1 MNYRK
6 TSAVLLLLSLIYGGW
21 YAWQQRPVPP
31 LQAQLLPLEL
41 ADVQRV
47 LIELPGESVFE
58 LSYESNKWIVQEAN
72 RFMAT
77 DDNLAHRMLNRLLR
91 MKSNG
96 LVKGLKKSS
105 LPVVAKIV
113 LFTAGGAE
121 QIEFLATPDSLANT
135 SYVRLNN
142 VPDVYLV
149 RGISVAEL
157 PLKFADFQQRFI
169 LDITSFGGLD
179 SLVWI
184 TDSLQLS
191 LLARPNDAEQLDSLY
206 TRWQRMEG
214 GELATNFDE
223 IGMREIRLGSYR
235 MYGPN
240 RDSVQL
246 RVYYDSLSEPPFVLW
261 SNQFPTNFWHSVHL
275 PFAEELIV
283 RKKVPK

>member
-206 TRWQRMEG
+206 SRWQRMEG

-240 RDSVQL
+240 QDSVQL

-261 SNQFPTNFWHSVHL
+261 SNQFPTNFWHSAHL

>member
-157 PLKFADFQQRFI
+157 PLKFADFQQRFM
-169 LDITSFGGLD
+169 LNITSFGGLD
-179 SLVWI
+179 SLVWT
-184 TDSLQLS
+184 TDSLRLS

-261 SNQFPTNFWHSVHL
+261 SNQFPTNFWHSAHL

>member
-31 LQAQLLPLEL
+31 LQAQLLPLKL

-58 LSYESNKWIVQEAN
+58 LSYESNKWIVQGAN

-206 TRWQRMEG
+206 SRWQRMEG

-240 RDSVQL
+240 QDSVQL

-261 SNQFPTNFWHSVHL
+261 SNQFPTNFWHSAHL

>member
-77 DDNLAHRMLNRLLR
+77 DDNLAHRTLNRLLR

-96 LVKGLKKSS
+96 LVKGPKKSS

-206 TRWQRMEG
+206 SRWQRMEG

-240 RDSVQL
+240 QDSVQL

-261 SNQFPTNFWHSVHL
+261 SNQFPTNFWHSAHL